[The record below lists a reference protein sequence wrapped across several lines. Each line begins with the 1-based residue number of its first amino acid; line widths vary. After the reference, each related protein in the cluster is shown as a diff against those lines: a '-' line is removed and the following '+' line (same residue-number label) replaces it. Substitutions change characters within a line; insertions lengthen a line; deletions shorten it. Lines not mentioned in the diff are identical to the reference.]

1 MKKFLLMVPM
11 VFGMMA
17 VAALKTSAQST
28 SKVDS
33 ICFHLYTDSLKKGTY
48 NYINVDGKLANGRWQ
63 PMTAKD
69 IIFSSSSCRFSGNEL
84 IIPDDFSEEK
94 ITVKAQLKSDPSMVI
109 ERTIWIK
116 KIPDPTSLPTQ
127 EEVIRNMKRN
137 KGRNR

>member
-1 MKKFLLMVPM
+1 MKKLLLATLIG
-11 VFGMMA
+11 FI
-17 VAALKTSAQST
+17 ALKASAQSA

-33 ICFHLYTDSLKKGTY
+33 ICFHLYTDSLKKGTH
-48 NYINVDGKLANGRWQ
+48 NYINVDGKLADGRWQ

-69 IIFSSSSCRFSGNEL
+69 LLFSSSSCQFSGNEL
-84 IIPDDFSEEK
+84 IIPHDFAEEK
-94 ITVKAQLKSDPSMVI
+94 ITVKAEVKGNPRLRI

-116 KIPDPTSLPTQ
+116 KLPDPTSLPTQ